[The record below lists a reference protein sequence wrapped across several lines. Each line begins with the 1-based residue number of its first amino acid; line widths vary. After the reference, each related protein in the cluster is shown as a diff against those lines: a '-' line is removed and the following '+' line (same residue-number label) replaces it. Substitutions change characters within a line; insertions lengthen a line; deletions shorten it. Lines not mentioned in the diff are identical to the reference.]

1 MARIPEGADLI
12 VNSVSAAPGFRI
24 GNVHVMAGVPVIMR
38 SMLEALAPTLKGG
51 KKVSSVAIRAAVG
64 EGTLG
69 GPLGVLQAEYP
80 DVKMGSYPQMGKD
93 RVMTELVLR
102 SSDQARLA
110 DAAEKVRAMVAA
122 AHEKAGIAPPDAE

>member
-1 MARIPEGADLI
+1 
-12 VNSVSAAPGFRI
+12 
-24 GNVHVMAGVPVIMR
+24 
-38 SMLEALAPTLKGG
+38 MLEALAPTLKGG